1 MSAGSEHFD
10 ITRWHGK
17 LFGGTEGT
25 LYSSGEVADVVEP
38 ATGEVLTRVGMA
50 NAAAMEAACC
60 SAALAQEAWGALPPR
75 ERSAVFR
82 RAALWMEQ
90 HTDDLARYIAR
101 ESGSVLPKATLEVH
115 EAINLL
121 NIASGLPLQPPGLVL
136 PSSGGRHSYARRVPH
151 GVVGVISP
159 FNFPLILSMR
169 SVAPALALGNA
180 VVLKPDPQTPVSGGY
195 ILAQAFEAAGLPG
208 GVLQVLPGRSDAGI
222 ALVAAHE
229 VGMIAFTGSTAAG
242 RAVGE
247 LAGRHLKKVSLELGG
262 KNALIV
268 LPDADLDVAASNA
281 AFGAWFH
288 QGQICMATGK
298 ILVHRDI
305 ADAFIERLVEK
316 ANRLRVGN
324 PLDDG
329 VALGPL
335 INARQVANVHRIVTA
350 SVDSGATLAAGG
362 THDRLFYRP
371 TVLTNVK
378 PGMPAFD
385 EEIFGPVASV
395 STFETDEEA
404 IALANQTRYGLS
416 AGVIGKDLARAMGI
430 GEMLRTGVLHINAH
444 TVADEGTNPFGG
456 RGQSGNGGSMGGPAD
471 HDEYTQWQ
479 WVTVRPA
486 AEKMPF

>member
-1 MSAGSEHFD
+1 MSARSEHFD
-10 ITRWHGK
+10 TSRWHGK
-17 LFGGTEGT
+17 LFGSADGVW
-25 LYSSGEVADVVEP
+25 YSSDEVADVVEP

-50 NAAAMEAACC
+50 NAATMEAACS
-60 SAALAQEAWGALPPR
+60 SAALAQEAWAASPPR

-82 RAALWMEQ
+82 RAASWMEQ

-136 PSSGGRHSYARRVPH
+136 PSSGTRRSYARRVPH

-180 VVLKPDPQTPVSGGY
+180 VVLKPDPQTPIAGGY

-208 GVLQVLPGRSDAGI
+208 GVLQVLPGGSDAGI
-222 ALVAAHE
+222 ALVAARE

-305 ADAFIERLVEK
+305 ANAFTERLVEK

-335 INARQVANVHRIVTA
+335 INTRQVANVHRIVTA
-350 SVDSGATLAAGG
+350 TADSGATLAAGG

-395 STFETDEEA
+395 STFETDAEA

-430 GEMLRTGVLHINAH
+430 GERLRTGLLHINAH

-471 HDEYTQWQ
+471 DDEYTQWQ

-486 AEKMPF
+486 AEMTPF